1 MLASNILR
9 NIIYTGIILFT
20 DLIKEDIECCI
31 KILLT
36 ILIVTILIKYWI
48 FYNKSFKQID
58 TNRKYGDDLVNKLEL
73 ICSSIRIK
81 NKEKEDTISKD
92 ISNIFFNLHIIT
104 TIIAV
109 IITVVYVWIY
119 N

>member
-20 DLIKEDIECCI
+20 DLI
-31 KILLT
+31 
-36 ILIVTILIKYWI
+36 
-48 FYNKSFKQID
+48 
-58 TNRKYGDDLVNKLEL
+58 
-73 ICSSIRIK
+73 
-81 NKEKEDTISKD
+81 KEDTISKD